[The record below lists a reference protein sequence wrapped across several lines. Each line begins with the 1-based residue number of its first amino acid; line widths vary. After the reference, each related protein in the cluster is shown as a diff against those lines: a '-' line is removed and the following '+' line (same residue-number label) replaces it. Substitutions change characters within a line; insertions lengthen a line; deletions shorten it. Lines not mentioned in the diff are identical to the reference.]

1 MRIFGALCLALLTS
15 ACSET
20 PTTPKAKAPT
30 KAQPQSATPPV
41 ASSAVPAAVTS
52 ASVAAPIASSAPA
65 AEVEPQGPAIVEQAK
80 VPSDKAT
87 SFVRGPKGSKR
98 ITVFMGG
105 VCSNAFA
112 YLSGFPEAARAQ
124 GGVVAIEGD
133 LPCGGNNPQFH
144 SFSWD
149 APKQHARVT
158 AALTAAGVAQVPPE
172 GITLIGYSAGAG
184 IGEQMAERWPER
196 YTRLVLIA
204 APVDPSTRRL
214 SKARGVVTMAC
225 SLDVTARMRDAAKRL
240 NKIGVPATYVEMP
253 GCTHGNLAEGEDRMG
268 QAFRFLDEHAL
279 PSAGQQDA
287 GLEDAGK

>member
-1 MRIFGALCLALLTS
+1 MRIFGALFLALLTS

-20 PTTPKAKAPT
+20 PAAPKAKAPT
-30 KAQPQSATPPV
+30 KEPALASTSAAAAPATSLIPQ
-41 ASSAVPAAVTS
+41 
-52 ASVAAPIASSAPA
+52 ASVAAPITSAALA

-98 ITVFMGG
+98 LTVFMGG

-158 AALTAAGVAQVPPE
+158 AALTAAGVTHVPPE

-279 PSAGQQDA
+279 PVTGQQDA
-287 GLEDAGK
+287 GN